1 MEMLGFVPGIFFMV
15 NSGEFLVKVVEG
27 MLVWALAVADPC
39 LRMHPQARGSIWF
52 GILQLRAIGAPQE
65 VVDKPHASRLFLK
78 SGGLRGSLSEWLFSL
93 GS

>member
-39 LRMHPQARGSIWF
+39 LQMHPQLVT
-52 GILQLRAIGAPQE
+52 GIYLVWYPPTPRHRRSA
-65 VVDKPHASRLFLK
+65 
-78 SGGLRGSLSEWLFSL
+78 GGCR
-93 GS
+93 